1 MKLQEPLLR
10 AAEALAAQRDVSVGQ
25 VVRDALT
32 AELRRTARPAKTSA
46 RTEEQLLAPLRSLL
60 AADLGQA
67 RGWTDLQARLRTKGY
82 VLREAGGG
90 LALHDFPQGRR
101 LCKASELGRSYASLM
116 RRFNAPFPGHSHRHL
131 VARHLDRSDDL
142 IEPY

>member
-10 AAEALAAQRDVSVGQ
+10 AAETLAKQRDVSVGQ
-25 VVRDALT
+25 VVRDALA
-32 AELRRTARPAKTSA
+32 AELKRNTRPARTSA

-67 RGWTDLQARLRTKGY
+67 RGWTDLQARLRAKGY

-101 LCKASELGRSYASLM
+101 LCKASELGHSYASLM
-116 RRFNAPFPGHSHRHL
+116 RRFNAPFPGHSHDHLVVRHL
-131 VARHLDRSDDL
+131 GRSDDL
-142 IEPY
+142 IEPF